1 MDYLEEEINGVS
13 VITFKGRI
21 DSQMAVEL
29 ENLLQTIHDLGRYRL
44 ILDMT
49 DVRYMSSAGLR
60 ILADI
65 LTKNRD
71 NGGDLKLVALNPK
84 VLRVFEVIGFNN
96 FFAMY
101 DTVQSALADFQ

>member
-1 MDYLEEEINGVS
+1 VEYLEEEINGVS

-21 DSQMAVEL
+21 DSQLALDL
-29 ENLLQTIHDLGRYRL
+29 ESLLQNIYALGRYRL
-44 ILDMT
+44 VLNMA

-60 ILADI
+60 TLADI
-65 LTKNRD
+65 LTKNRE

-96 FFAMY
+96 FFSLYETTEA
-101 DTVQSALADFQ
+101 AIADF

>member
-1 MDYLEEEINGVS
+1 MDYLEQEIHGVS
-13 VITFKGRI
+13 VITFNGRI
-21 DSQMAVEL
+21 DSQMASEL
-29 ENLLQTIHDLGRYRL
+29 ESLLQTVYNLGRYRL
-44 ILDMT
+44 VLDMT
-49 DVRYMSSAGLR
+49 EVRYMSSAGLR

-101 DTVQSALADFQ
+101 DTVEQAVADF

>member
-1 MDYLEEEINGVS
+1 MEYLEEEINGVS

-21 DSQMAVEL
+21 DSQMAMEL
-29 ENLLQTIHDLGRYRL
+29 ESILQNIYTTGKYKLVL
-44 ILDMT
+44 NMEE
-49 DVRYMSSAGLR
+49 VRYMSSAGLR
-60 ILADI
+60 TLADI

-96 FFAMY
+96 FFALY
-101 DTVQSALADFQ
+101 ESVDSAVSAF

>member
-1 MDYLEEEINGVS
+1 MEYLEEEINGVS

-21 DSQMAVEL
+21 DSQLALDL
-29 ENLLQTIHDLGRYRL
+29 ESLLQNIYALGRYRL
-44 ILDMT
+44 VLNMA

-60 ILADI
+60 TLADI
-65 LTKNRD
+65 LTKNRE

-96 FFAMY
+96 FFSLY
-101 DTVQSALADFQ
+101 DTTELAIADF

>member
-1 MDYLEEEINGVS
+1 VDYLEEEINGVS

-29 ENLLQTIHDLGRYRL
+29 ENLLQTIYDLGRYRL

-101 DTVQSALADFQ
+101 DTVQSALADFR

>member
-1 MDYLEEEINGVS
+1 MEYLEEEINGVS

-21 DSQMAVEL
+21 DSQLALDL
-29 ENLLQTIHDLGRYRL
+29 EALLQKIYALGKYRL
-44 ILDMT
+44 VLNMAE
-49 DVRYMSSAGLR
+49 VRYMSSAGLR
-60 ILADI
+60 TLADI
-65 LTKNRD
+65 LTKNRE

-101 DTVQSALADFQ
+101 DTNELAIADF

>member
-1 MDYLEEEINGVS
+1 VEYLEEEINGVS

-21 DSQMAVEL
+21 DSQLALDL
-29 ENLLQTIHDLGRYRL
+29 ESLLQNIYALGRYRL
-44 ILDMT
+44 VLNMA

-60 ILADI
+60 TLADI
-65 LTKNRD
+65 LTKNRE

-96 FFAMY
+96 FFSLY
-101 DTVQSALADFQ
+101 DTTELAIADF